1 MLKFE
6 RKWLSYTPQAVYYIF
21 NHDGKEEIV
30 ELDIEARLLA
40 GQLCVAN
47 SWNDTE
53 AEELVARE
61 AIVENIIPVDDNG
74 LKKKYVK
81 SMVTTH
87 AYKMLLTQDAQADKL
102 LTNACKCQRSH
113 KKGPPPKYP
122 GGPSIYPP
130 IPSCAYPCSVILK
143 LYTDFPY
150 KTRVSSTREIYGR

>member
-74 LKKKYVK
+74 LKKKVRQ
-81 SMVTTH
+81 VH
-87 AYKMLLTQDAQADKL
+87 GHHPCIQNAFDARRAGRQ
-102 LTNACKCQRSH
+102 
-113 KKGPPPKYP
+113 
-122 GGPSIYPP
+122 I
-130 IPSCAYPCSVILK
+130 
-143 LYTDFPY
+143 TD
-150 KTRVSSTREIYGR
+150 